1 MGAVSAS
8 TALGPAAPASR
19 TSPRAW
25 ALRGGLLPRLRL
37 LLITLM
43 GFAACSPAAAPALP
57 VSSAASATSSAP
69 PTSAPPSASAPP
81 APDPVR
87 IGYPA
92 TSTQFLSLFV
102 AQDQGFYARYAIDA
116 EIMLA
121 SAQVAIT
128 GLTTGDVDFTMSLGS
143 AARAAAQGLPVRV
156 VEQSGT
162 APQLYVLGQPE
173 LRTLAD
179 LRGKVLTPNSI
190 SGTTGQTAVLLLRKH
205 GVGRDEVQLMPGG
218 DTFRQMEMLRQRQV
232 DAALLGPPFPLIARR
247 EGFTLL
253 ASAPDELQL
262 AFSGLA
268 TSQDAIARRGDMV
281 RRVIMAEIEALRYMH
296 ADRAG
301 ALQIMLEHFPGE
313 PDIAAQS
320 YDLIIGSFSR
330 DGSLPR
336 DGIEAVLALD
346 KEDGA
351 IPETVR
357 YEDVVDDGPLR
368 AAHRALGLAR

>member
-1 MGAVSAS
+1 V
-8 TALGPAAPASR
+8 AAP
-19 TSPRAW
+19 SP
-25 ALRGGLLPRLRL
+25 
-37 LLITLM
+37 T
-43 GFAACSPAAAPALP
+43 
-57 VSSAASATSSAP
+57 
-69 PTSAPPSASAPP
+69 APP
-81 APDPVR
+81 APDQVR

-102 AQDQGFYARYAIDA
+102 GQDQGFYASYGIAP

-128 GLTTGDVDFTMSLGS
+128 GLTTGDMDFTMSLGS

-162 APQLYVLGQPE
+162 APQLYILGQPE

-205 GVGRDEVQLMPGG
+205 GVARDEVQLIPGG

-253 ASAPDELQL
+253 ASAPDEIQL

-268 TSQDAIARRGDMV
+268 TSQDNLARRGDMV

-296 ADRAG
+296 SDRAG
-301 ALQIMLEHFPGE
+301 ALRILMEHFPGE

-336 DGIEAVLALD
+336 DGVEAVLALD

-351 IPETVR
+351 IPDHIR
-357 YEDVVDDGPLR
+357 YEDVVDDRPLQ
-368 AAHRALGLAR
+368 AAQRALGLGR